1 MLDHGSL
8 LFLVDAI
15 RCNALIF
22 YAIKHVKTPG
32 KTNAFDNG
40 WDLVISLVKS
50 FIAERPTVG
59 LRIGLQNKISI
70 MLWANADETVEAD
83 GNV

>member
-1 MLDHGSL
+1 MDHGSL

-22 YAIKHVKTPG
+22 YAIKHVKTPR

-70 MLWANADETVEAD
+70 MLGGKADETVEAD